1 MLLNKIAKQLLF
13 ISWMPKLCAILQWCI
28 RELKMK
34 VVLYLKKKYGD
45 QIGIPGDFFKKYGRQ
60 KATYKKTKLGA
71 LINDGG

>member
-1 MLLNKIAKQLLF
+1 
-13 ISWMPKLCAILQWCI
+13 MPKLCAILQWCI

-34 VVLYLKKKYGD
+34 VVLFLKKNMVTKSVSLET
-45 QIGIPGDFFKKYGRQ
+45 FFKKYGHE